1 MIVSLSEVATDG
13 PPVAKVKREAR
24 PRWLAALTGIV
35 FIVLSSS
42 ATSQE
47 SINRRADVEL
57 GEQVF
62 NSACRTCHTTR
73 EGDNRLGPHLHNIVG
88 RKAGAV
94 PNYGYSSAMKG
105 AGFVWDEAMLDRFI
119 ANPDE
124 TVPGNGM
131 RPYGGLASAD
141 TRAKLLLFLRSLEKR
156 Q

>member
-1 MIVSLSEVATDG
+1 LVLSLSEVATDG
-13 PPVAKVKREAR
+13 PPVAKAKREAR

-35 FIVLSSS
+35 SIVLSSS

-47 SINRRADVEL
+47 SINRRAAVEL

-62 NSACRTCHTTR
+62 NSACRTCHATR
-73 EGDNRLGPHLHNIVG
+73 AGDNRLGPHLHNIVG

-94 PNYGYSSAMKG
+94 PNYGYSSAMKD

-141 TRAKLLLFLRSLEKR
+141 TRAKLLLFLRSLEKG

>member
-1 MIVSLSEVATDG
+1 MIVSLSEVAMDG
-13 PPVAKVKREAR
+13 LPVAKGKREAR

-35 FIVLSSS
+35 SIVLSSS
-42 ATSQE
+42 AASQE
-47 SINRRADVEL
+47 MINQSADVEL

-131 RPYGGLASAD
+131 RPYRGLASAD